1 MARGVVDLI
10 QENKKRFYAGEIRN
24 SFYEDSYDASRK
36 SRDAVVVDYRDSNTS
51 QTSIWRSL
59 KIYSQKFSDDLFY
72 EPVK

>member
-24 SFYEDSYDASRK
+24 SFYENTSFEEEEKKDT
-36 SRDAVVVDYRDSNTS
+36 VVVDKRDKSTA
-51 QTSIWRSL
+51 QRSFWKNIKL
-59 KIYSQKFSDDLFY
+59 YSQKFSADLFY